1 MGDAARPTRRR
12 LWDVLR
18 ELRRPKV
25 GLMLMLG
32 FSSGLPFM
40 LIGNTLGF
48 WLAEDHIKL
57 AAIGFVSWIG
67 LAYSWKFLWGA
78 VVDHVKAPL
87 IGTLGRRRG
96 WMIIAQVGVAAGL
109 IGMAGSDPKTHLA
122 WLTAWGLLAG
132 ISAAAQDTVIDAWRI
147 ESASDADE
155 QGLLTAAY
163 SLGFRGAL
171 ICTEAVILVVAEA
184 IGWPLSYG
192 LYAALM
198 LVGIIAALL
207 VKEPARADAVM
218 DAHEARTRLN
228 PLRGFADA
236 VIGPLAAFFRVHGL
250 GMAALMLAM
259 ISFYHLCDYMR
270 GPMTNPYYVALGIPK
285 PTIAAVR
292 ASIGLIASV
301 TGIALGG
308 LSCLRLGN
316 VRTLVLGTLVQPIA
330 VGTFALLGWHGGDFL
345 LASLGPVHVSAFAAI
360 MAFDGIAMGYAGVAL
375 VAYMSTLTSL
385 GYTATQ
391 YALLT
396 SFMAFT
402 GKTLKGFSGAL
413 VEHLQAGRS
422 LLDAYALFYLV
433 SAAIGLPA
441 ILLCVVLAVRRP
453 SPPVY
458 ALEPYI

>member
-1 MGDAARPTRRR
+1 M
-12 LWDVLR
+12 WDVLTA
-18 ELRRPKV
+18 LGRPKV

-48 WLAEDHIKL
+48 WLAEDHVKL

-78 VVDHVKAPL
+78 VADHVKAPL
-87 IGTLGRRRG
+87 IGALGRRRG
-96 WMIIAQVGVAAGL
+96 WMIITQVGVAAGL
-109 IGMAGSDPKTHLA
+109 IGMACSDPKTHLA
-122 WLTAWGLLAG
+122 WLTGWGLLAG

-147 ESASDADE
+147 ESAFDADE
-155 QGLLTAAY
+155 QGLLVAAY

-171 ICTEAVILVVAEA
+171 ICTEALILVVAQA

-192 LYAALM
+192 LFGALM
-198 LVGIIAALL
+198 VVGVVAALL
-207 VKEPARADAVM
+207 VKEPTRADAVM
-218 DAHEARTRLN
+218 DAHSTLTRLN

-236 VIGPLAAFFRVHGL
+236 VIGPLVAFFRAHGL
-250 GMAALMLAM
+250 AMAALMLAM

-301 TGIALGG
+301 IGIALGG
-308 LSCLRLGN
+308 LSCMRLGN

-330 VGTFALLGWHGGDFL
+330 VAAFALLGWHGGDYAL
-345 LASLGPVHVSAFAAI
+345 VSLGPLRITAFEAI
-360 MAFDGIAMGYAGVAL
+360 MAFDGVAMGYAGVAL

-413 VEHLQAGRS
+413 VEHLQVGRT
-422 LLDAYALFYLV
+422 LLDAYALFYLIA
-433 SAAIGLPA
+433 AAIGLPA
-441 ILLCVVLAVRRP
+441 ILLCAILAIRRP
-453 SPPVY
+453 TPPVP
-458 ALEPYI
+458 A